1 MLAVS
6 RPEGSIKGSIPT
18 ARWGSCKFSRKEQ
31 SALCGAFAEP
41 SDGLEPSTPSLPLSK
56 EGGTEGTGGKPR
68 ARRSRK
74 KEESADEE

>member
-1 MLAVS
+1 VSHTTTNTGHLRAVFVS
-6 RPEGSIKGSIPT
+6 K
-18 ARWGSCKFSRKEQ
+18 
-31 SALCGAFAEP
+31 EP

-56 EGGTEGTGGKPR
+56 EGGTEGTGGKPW